1 MSHKA
6 MTLTTITPGVGSS
19 VKGEK
24 DDPRMKNIIH
34 RVRFNIVQTG
44 VVLVSAAKIQIQGSP
59 DNSGGPALVPVDGD
73 GPVIS
78 AGLGEGSTPADGKIA
93 NGLFYYRIGGV
104 NKTKEADAVGV
115 AFTAVH
121 KVALDKFGAI
131 NVYINAAG
139 TISTWIDSA
148 AQTDELAH
156 DTALAALDEAQS
168 DAFPHP
174 ADNVLIGTIL
184 IGADGTQWVANTD
197 DLTDASDLDTATFL
211 NTTSSFSLLY
221 EYTLTAPN
229 IAAQKGVFYIAD
241 IPDSF
246 KRLFLSEITGDGQ
259 FEITADSHIV
269 SLPG

>member
-6 MTLTTITPGVGSS
+6 IELTTAVPGVGVS
-19 VKGEK
+19 VKGEF
-24 DDPRMKNIIH
+24 DDTRKKNVIH
-34 RVRFNIVQTG
+34 RVRFNIIPAG
-44 VVLVSAAKIQIQGSP
+44 VVPVTAAKIQIMGSA
-59 DNSGGPALVPVDGD
+59 DNSGGPTLVAADEI

-78 AGLGEGSTPADGKIA
+78 ANLQEGSTPADGKIA
-93 NGLFYYRIGGV
+93 HGLFYYRIETT
-104 NKTKEADAVGV
+104 NYSKDADAVGV
-115 AFTAVH
+115 VFTAVH
-121 KVALDKFGAI
+121 KVALNKFGAI

-156 DTALAALDEAQS
+156 NTAALALAEAQS
-168 DAFPHP
+168 SDFPHP

-197 DLTDASDLDTATFL
+197 DLTDAGDLVTATFL
-211 NTTSSFSLLY
+211 NTTSSFRTLY
-221 EYTLTAPN
+221 EYTLTAPD
-229 IAAQKGVFYIAD
+229 IAAQKGVFYKAD
-241 IPDSF
+241 IPDSY

-259 FEITADSHIV
+259 FVITSDAHIV